1 MYLIFKVPR
10 DYSFSRAIEGL
21 KDDRIIEL
29 FSRPVLHR
37 AYRNSE
43 RFDLIDIQKGRV
55 EAELAGTPRY
65 EQELEFR
72 DGQVFGRCSCP
83 FGDHCK
89 HIAALLIRLREMGAD
104 ELRPLDESPTSPFG
118 GGAFDFEAYLET
130 LSAPELRKLLLE
142 FTPKE
147 YRRNLARQ
155 FRGGKQGGVLLEQVA
170 EQLKMIFIQ
179 AEASGSVRFEDQLLE
194 ELEKLRPIWSVQSI
208 AVLHLLKD
216 ALRQIDALVEGGY
229 LRDASTGLY
238 FEGEKLGLYLSAFV
252 AAQEENNILPALET
266 LTDTLR
272 SLERPFALSCFTALL
287 QETSGVKIEVL
298 KPYLLSARF
307 AALPASHIQKLA
319 WKRLEPLL
327 GPSHRIQFLVL
338 RQSDAFFVKEL
349 AVSYLDEYR
358 PEKAI
363 QTLETALSPGKRI
376 VGNTAELFRLR
387 IELEREYRDDKETEA
402 WLSRFVRENASRESL
417 QYAVGLLPSHRV
429 ELEQVLEQA
438 NLLEFLVYLDAEGRY
453 DEAKSLLAPI
463 DEQRP
468 EAKEWKYQFLLRH
481 KKRFP
486 EAAKAVC
493 IDVLDENLP
502 LANERAYMAAA
513 DALRHLRDLEPAQ
526 RFSMRMNAICNEY
539 RRRARFMEILER
551 EHLIEMVQ

>member
-1 MYLIFKVPR
+1 
-10 DYSFSRAIEGL
+10 
-21 KDDRIIEL
+21 
-29 FSRPVLHR
+29 
-37 AYRNSE
+37 
-43 RFDLIDIQKGRV
+43 
-55 EAELAGTPRY
+55 
-65 EQELEFR
+65 
-72 DGQVFGRCSCP
+72 
-83 FGDHCK
+83 
-89 HIAALLIRLREMGAD
+89 
-104 ELRPLDESPTSPFG
+104 
-118 GGAFDFEAYLET
+118 
-130 LSAPELRKLLLE
+130 
-142 FTPKE
+142 
-147 YRRNLARQ
+147 
-155 FRGGKQGGVLLEQVA
+155 
-170 EQLKMIFIQ
+170 MIFIQ

-216 ALRQIDALVEGGY
+216 ALRPIDALVEGGY

-376 VGNTAELFRLR
+376 AGNAAELFRLR

>member
-37 AYRNSE
+37 AHRNAE

-55 EAELAGTPRY
+55 EAEIAGTPRY

-72 DGQVFGRCSCP
+72 DSQVFGRCSCP

-89 HIAALLIRLREMGAD
+89 HIAALLIRLRQMGA
-104 ELRPLDESPTSPFG
+104 EALRPLDESPTSPFG

-155 FRGGKQGGVLLEQVA
+155 FRGDKQGGALLEQVS
-170 EQLKMIFIQ
+170 EQLKQIFIQ
-179 AEASGSVRFEDQLLE
+179 AEASGSARFEDQLIE

-208 AVLHLLKD
+208 AVLQVLKD
-216 ALRQIDALVEGGY
+216 AVRQIDALIEAGY
-229 LRDASTGLY
+229 LRDPSTGLY
-238 FEGEKLGLYLSAFV
+238 FEGEKLGLYLSAFA
-252 AAQEENNILPALET
+252 AAQDELNVLPTLEG
-266 LTDTLR
+266 LTDILKN
-272 SLERPFALSCFTALL
+272 LERPFALSCFVALL
-287 QETSGVKIEVL
+287 RDTSGLKIEVL

-327 GPSHRIQFLVL
+327 GPSHRIQFLTL
-338 RQSDAFFVKEL
+338 RQSDAFFIKEL

-363 QTLETALSPGKRI
+363 QTLEAALSSGKRI
-376 VGNTAELFRLR
+376 AGNSADLFRMR
-387 IELEREYRDDKETEA
+387 IELEREYREDREIDV
-402 WLSRFVRENASRESL
+402 WLSRFVRETPTKESL
-417 QYAVGLLPSHRV
+417 QYALGLQPSQRA
-429 ELEQVLEQA
+429 ELEQVLQQA
-438 NLLEFLVYLDAEGRY
+438 NVLDFLAYLDAEGRY
-453 DEAKSLLAPI
+453 DEVLPSLARI
-463 DEQRP
+463 DDQQP

-513 DALRHLRDLEPAQ
+513 DALRHLKDMEPAQ
-526 RFSMRMNAICNEY
+526 RFSMRMHAICNEY

-551 EHLIEMVQ
+551 EQLLELVQ